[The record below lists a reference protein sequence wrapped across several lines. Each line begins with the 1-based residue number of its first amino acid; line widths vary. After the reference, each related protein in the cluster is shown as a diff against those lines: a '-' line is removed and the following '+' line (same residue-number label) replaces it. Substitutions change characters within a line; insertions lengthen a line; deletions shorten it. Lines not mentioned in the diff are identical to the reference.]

1 MMRRKRSF
9 GVLIAITIALTCTI
23 LGTAVIFLGNLRES
37 TLQSVEANLSRFSLI
52 LADDADRSF
61 KSVDLVLN
69 SVRDHLARKGLTD
82 AASYRRL
89 FDGPEIHALLR
100 EKIDGLPHIDAV
112 TMIDGHGKL
121 INFSR
126 TYPIPEVDISDR
138 DYFKALSGDSSLES
152 FLSAP
157 VQNRGDGTWNIYLAR
172 RLNGPGGEFI
182 GLLLGAVSL
191 PYIENFYG
199 ASSLGL
205 DASVALIR
213 EDGTILV
220 HFPPIDIGRASSGG
234 PQRALAAGGTTRE
247 VRRRDQK
254 AVLRSAVSL
263 PNYPALISVAQ
274 TETSALK
281 SWRSMAIL
289 LSAMSFVST
298 ILVLVAAITIGRWW
312 KRQQHLIDA
321 AETANAA
328 KSTFVAMMSHEIRTP
343 MNAVLGLATTL
354 LETDLSVEQREFVR
368 TIHDA
373 GDNLLEILNDILDFS
388 KLESGKLSLEHIPFL
403 PEAMARNAVNII
415 GPRAAAKTL
424 TVRVIEGPDLPSAV
438 VGDAGRIRQIILNL
452 VSNAVKFTARGEI
465 VISTRCVWSHNGHAR
480 IEWAIE
486 DTGIGIAAE
495 KVGLLFSDFFQA
507 DNSISRRF
515 GGSGLGL
522 VICKRLVDLMGGEIN
537 VASMPQKGS
546 TFSFALTLP
555 VTEGIA
561 RDTDE
566 QAGEERLSAMIR
578 GLGRPLRVLI
588 VDDDPTNRLVAV
600 SMLKAF
606 DIQTNTACDGS
617 EAVTA
622 ASHFNYDLILMDVR
636 MPEMDGLE
644 ATRAIRARGG
654 RLTSVPIV
662 ALTANAFPEDINAC
676 KDAGMND
683 IIVKPTR
690 KKALIE
696 IIAHLVSSSEPKG
709 VVEHPL
715 STLVP
720 EAETAEI
727 EPMLDL
733 ALMREL
739 VAELGE
745 QSVSELLELFAGE
758 TEKRFKLLDRLSIT
772 SDLSKIEREAHSFK
786 SGAGTFGLWKLSRL
800 ARKLE
805 AEAGGMSEADYR
817 EILAGMKAAYPT
829 DLPRKFPAQGRLD
842 HSGSS
847 SPSIAGTKS
856 AAVV

>member
-23 LGTAVIFLGNLRES
+23 IGTAVIFLSNLRES

-52 LADDADRSF
+52 LAEDADRSF
-61 KSVDLVLN
+61 KSVDLVLS
-69 SVRDHLARKGLTD
+69 SVRDHLVRKGLTD

-89 FDGPEIHALLR
+89 FAGPEIHTLLK

-112 TMIDGHGKL
+112 TMIDVQGRL

-126 TYPIPEVDISDR
+126 SYPIPEVDISDR
-138 DYFKALSGDSSLES
+138 DYFRALSGDTYLKS

-157 VQNRGDGTWNIYLAR
+157 VQNRGDGTWNIYVAM
-172 RLNGPGGEFI
+172 RLDGPGGEFI

-205 DASVALIR
+205 DTSVALIR

-220 HFPPIDIGRASSGG
+220 QFPPINVGRASSGG
-234 PQRALAAGGTTRE
+234 PHRALAAGGTARE
-247 VRRRDQK
+247 IRPRDQK

-289 LSAMSFVST
+289 LSAMSFVSA

-312 KRQQHLIDA
+312 KRQQHLIDG
-321 AETANAA
+321 AEAANAA

-354 LETDLSVEQREFVR
+354 LETDLDAEQRQFVR

-388 KLESGKLSLEHIPFL
+388 KLESGKLSLELIPFL
-403 PEAMARNAVNII
+403 PETMAHHALNII
-415 GPRAAAKTL
+415 GPRATAKAL
-424 TVRVIEGPDLPSAV
+424 TVRVVEGPNLPSAV

-465 VISTRCVWSHNGHAR
+465 VVSTRCVWNHNGHAR

-486 DTGIGIAAE
+486 DTGIGIAPE
-495 KVGLLFSDFFQA
+495 KVGLLFSDFVQA

-522 VICKRLVDLMGGEIN
+522 VICKRLVELMDGEIS
-537 VASMPQKGS
+537 VTSTPGKGS
-546 TFSFALTLP
+546 SFSFALTLP
-555 VTEGIA
+555 VTEGVA
-561 RDTDE
+561 RDTDG
-566 QAGEERLSAMIR
+566 QAGEERLSAVIR
-578 GLGRPLRVLI
+578 TLGRPLRVLI

-606 DIQTNTACDGS
+606 DIKTNTACDGF

-622 ASHFNYDLILMDVR
+622 AGGFNYDLILMDVR

-654 RLTSVPIV
+654 RLATVPIV

-696 IIAHLVSSSEPKG
+696 IVARLVSSLEPASH
-709 VVEHPL
+709 VEYPL

-720 EAETAEI
+720 KTETAQI
-727 EPMLDL
+727 EPMLDR

-739 VAELGE
+739 TAELGE
-745 QSVSELLELFAGE
+745 QSVSELLELFAEE
-758 TEKRFKLLDRLSIT
+758 TDKRFRLLDSLSVT
-772 SDLSKIEREAHSFK
+772 SDLSRIEREAHSFK
-786 SGAGTFGLWKLSRL
+786 SSAGTFGLWKLSRL
-800 ARKLE
+800 ARKME
-805 AEAGGMSEADYR
+805 VDAASMSEADYR
-817 EILAGMKAAYPT
+817 AILADMKRAYPS
-829 DLPRKFPAQGRLD
+829 DLPRQSLLE
-842 HSGSS
+842 
-847 SPSIAGTKS
+847 PS
-856 AAVV
+856 

>member
-9 GVLIAITIALTCTI
+9 GVLIAIAIALTCSI
-23 LGTAVIFLGNLRES
+23 IGPAVIFLSNLRES
-37 TLQSVEANLSRFSLI
+37 TLQSVEVNLSRYSLI
-52 LADDADRSF
+52 LAESADRSF
-61 KSVDLVLN
+61 KSVDLVLS
-69 SVRDHLARKGLTD
+69 SVRDHIVRKGLTD
-82 AASYRRL
+82 ADSYRRL
-89 FDGPEIHALLR
+89 FAGPEIHTLLK

-112 TMIDGHGKL
+112 TMIDAKGKL

-126 TYPIPEVDISDR
+126 SYPIPEVDTSDR
-138 DYFKALSGDSSLES
+138 DYFRALSGDTYLKS

-157 VQNRGDGTWNIYLAR
+157 VQNRGDGTWNIYVAM
-172 RLNGPGGEFI
+172 RLDGPSGEFI

-205 DASVALIR
+205 DTSVALIR
-213 EDGTILV
+213 DDGTILV
-220 HFPPIDIGRASSGG
+220 QFPPINVGRASSGG
-234 PQRALAAGGTTRE
+234 PQRALVAGGTIRE
-247 VRRRDQK
+247 IRPRDQK
-254 AVLRSAVSL
+254 SVLRSAVSL
-263 PNYPALISVAQ
+263 PNYPAFISVAQ

-289 LSAMSFVST
+289 LSAMSLVST
-298 ILVLVAAITIGRWW
+298 ILVVVAAIMVGRWW

-321 AETANAA
+321 AEAANAA

-354 LETDLSVEQREFVR
+354 LETDLDIEQRQFVR

-388 KLESGKLSLEHIPFL
+388 KLESGKLSLELIPFL
-403 PEAMARNAVNII
+403 PETMARHAVNII
-415 GPRAAAKTL
+415 GPRATAKAL
-424 TVRVIEGPDLPSAV
+424 TVRVFEGPNLPSAV

-465 VISTRCVWSHNGHAR
+465 VVSTRCVWNRNGHAR

-486 DTGIGIAAE
+486 DTGIGIAEE

-522 VICKRLVDLMGGEIN
+522 VICKRLVDLMDGEIN
-537 VASMPQKGS
+537 VVSTPHAGS

-561 RDTDE
+561 PDADG
-566 QAGEERLSAMIR
+566 QAGEERLSAIIR
-578 GLGRPLRVLI
+578 TLGRPLRVLI

-606 DIQTNTACDGS
+606 DIKTNTACDGS

-622 ASHFNYDLILMDVR
+622 ASGFNYDLILMDVR

-654 RLTSVPIV
+654 RLATVPIV

-696 IIAHLVSSSEPKG
+696 MVARLVSSSGPPERA
-709 VVEHPL
+709 EYPL
-715 STLVP
+715 STSVP
-720 EAETAEI
+720 KAET
-727 EPMLDL
+727 LDL
-733 ALMREL
+733 DLMRGL

-758 TEKRFKLLDRLSIT
+758 TDKRFSLLDSLSIT
-772 SDLSKIEREAHSFK
+772 SDLLTIEREAHSFK
-786 SGAGTFGLWKLSRL
+786 SAAGTFGLWKLSGL

-805 AEAGGMSEADYR
+805 ADAASMSDADYR
-817 EILAGMKAAYPT
+817 ALLADMKQAYPA
-829 DLPRKFPAQGRLD
+829 DLCKQYLVEL
-842 HSGSS
+842 S
-847 SPSIAGTKS
+847 
-856 AAVV
+856 